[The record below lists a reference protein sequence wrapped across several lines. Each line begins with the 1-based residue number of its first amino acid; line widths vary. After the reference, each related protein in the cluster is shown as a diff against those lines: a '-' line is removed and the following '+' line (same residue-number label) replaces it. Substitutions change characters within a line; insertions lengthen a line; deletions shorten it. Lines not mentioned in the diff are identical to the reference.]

1 MRKDENIFLFDKFQV
16 LKVRERKQLYF
27 EIKILYVWSDK
38 EMKISIIYFKKR
50 QGRRVNFVVL
60 EKYYVIG
67 LEDLF
72 VGFY

>member
-16 LKVRERKQLYF
+16 LKVRERIQLYF
-27 EIKILYVWSDK
+27 EIKILYVWIDK